1 MSGWNNDDSW
11 AANEGGPSTT
21 WNAGATEAV
30 DWDVGVA
37 TTNDGAFNDNGYEA
51 ADGVEAMANG
61 EGGGEDRVCRI
72 CSEVGHLARECPQKP
87 EGFGKCFNC
96 GEEGPTVPILVSS
109 QEPVVFVLRRAMQHA
124 TVRISRLLSVAIAKK
139 KVPDNASRMKAASI
153 TTLPVEEA
161 WANVVRT
168 AKEAVETRDLD
179 DFRDVRSPQPLILI
193 IPNDSR
199 LRTCSANRYI
209 QAIRV
214 YQKAVKE
221 ITYEEIERS
230 FRVNGIEIYLIATEP
245 KDGEV
250 LDTNTLVNLAGKRDC
265 KYKVGYFFK
274 KTPRT
279 AKMAE
284 VWPSSEEENLE
295 RLKDAGVPYER
306 GVPKCLRCKEMGH
319 TGRDCKQERQEF
331 SEVTM
336 KCFNCDEEGHRA
348 RDYASAKWL
357 QDNPAIM
364 LPNVPSPVPLKG
376 LSANAARKLATS
388 QKTAPIIPVAAGLA
402 ETAGSEEGHMA
413 KECEKPKDP
422 ATTTCRNCEQ
432 MGHFSRDCPEPK
444 DWSKVKCNTC
454 GEMGHTVKRCP
465 QANADNE
472 AAGVGGYDTGASG
485 EAINGTDGAENANG
499 DAWGAGG
506 GGNDETGGTSGWMTT
521 GAAPDNWGTAPEA
534 ATVGGW

>member
-21 WNAGATEAV
+21 WNTGATEAV

-51 ADGVEAMANG
+51 ADGTEAMANG
-61 EGGGEDRVCRI
+61 EGGGHI
-72 CSEVGHLARECPQKP
+72 TSECTNNK
-87 EGFGKCFNC
+87 
-96 GEEGPTVPILVSS
+96 
-109 QEPVVFVLRRAMQHA
+109 VFDLE
-124 TVRISRLLSVAIAKK
+124 
-139 KVPDNASRMKAASI
+139 SI

-179 DFRDVRSPQPLILI
+179 DFRDVCSPQSLISI
-193 IPNDSR
+193 IPNDTR
-199 LRTCSANRYI
+199 LWTCSANRYI
-209 QAIRV
+209 QAIKV

-230 FRVNGIEIYLIATEP
+230 FRINGIEIYLIATEP

-331 SEVTM
+331 SEVTT

-348 RDYASAKWL
+348 RDC
-357 QDNPAIM
+357 NPVIM
-364 LPNVPSPVPLKG
+364 LPNVPSPVQLKG
-376 LSANAARKLATS
+376 LSANAARKLAIS

-402 ETAGSEEGHMA
+402 ETADSEEGHMA

-432 MGHFSRDCPEPK
+432 IGHFSKDCPEPK

>member
-1 MSGWNNDDSW
+1 MSGWNNNDSW

-30 DWDVGVA
+30 DWDVGVV

-61 EGGGEDRVCRI
+61 EGGVEDRACRI
-72 CSEVGHLARECPQKP
+72 
-87 EGFGKCFNC
+87 
-96 GEEGPTVPILVSS
+96 
-109 QEPVVFVLRRAMQHA
+109 
-124 TVRISRLLSVAIAKK
+124 
-139 KVPDNASRMKAASI
+139 I

-179 DFRDVRSPQPLILI
+179 DFRD
-193 IPNDSR
+193 
-199 LRTCSANRYI
+199 
-209 QAIRV
+209 AIRV

-348 RDYASAKWL
+348 RDCKAVRVDRFACRNCKQS
-357 QDNPAIM
+357 
-364 LPNVPSPVPLKG
+364 G
-376 LSANAARKLATS
+376 HNAAECPEPRS
-388 QKTAPIIPVAAGLA
+388 A
-402 ETAGSEEGHMA
+402 EGVECKRCQEVGHFAKDCPNNPGGSRACRNCGEEGHMA

-422 ATTTCRNCEQ
+422 ATATCRNCEQ
-432 MGHFSRDCPEPK
+432 IGHFSKDCPEPK

-485 EAINGTDGAENANG
+485 EAIKGTDGAENANG

-506 GGNDETGGTSGWMTT
+506 GGNDETGGTSGWMTA